1 MRDDKF
7 EKIEPSLA
15 FHRGFPPTFFIHGDD
30 DSMVPSS
37 LSERA
42 FADLSSQGVKSELCL
57 VPNQN
62 HGFDAGLSPE
72 DEEWPYVRRGLDFLI
87 REGNTVMAS

>member
-1 MRDDKF
+1 MQDDNF
-7 EKIEPSLA
+7 EKVEPSLA
-15 FHRGFPPTFFIHGDD
+15 FDRGFPPTFFIHGDA
-30 DSMVPSS
+30 DSMIPNS

-42 FADLSSQGVKSELCL
+42 FADLSSRAVKSELCL

-72 DEEWPYVRRGLDFLI
+72 DEEWPYVRKGLDFLI
-87 REGNTVMAS
+87 REGNTAMAS